1 MLTQQLSR
9 HQELA
14 SVRAFVQPCVDHVP
28 KETTVF
34 FPYPRLPEGK
44 TSLQEVELEDI
55 GLIKVTYLQYLLGFL
70 QVFLYISEFSHDCP
84 MTFAIKLHF

>member
-1 MLTQQLSR
+1 MKQKHHNSWDVDTAVVEASR
-9 HQELA
+9 VSEC
-14 SVRAFVQPCVDHVP
+14 PCVCATMCRSCSKGNHCF
-28 KETTVF
+28 F

-70 QVFLYISEFSHDCP
+70 QVFSIYF
-84 MTFAIKLHF
+84 